1 MHVILNSQKHI
12 EIIIFRLKKL
22 KLKLFESN
30 DFDIMNFKIK
40 IGSEI
45 FLKQFSKQHCVKSVQ
60 IRSPY
65 SV

>member
-45 FLKQFSKQHCVKSVQ
+45 FLKQFSK
-60 IRSPY
+60 
-65 SV
+65 

>member
-1 MHVILNSQKHI
+1 MHVILNSQKHT

-22 KLKLFESN
+22 NLKLFESKYN

-45 FLKQFSKQHCVKSVQ
+45 FLKQFSK
-60 IRSPY
+60 
-65 SV
+65 